1 MKIMKKP
8 VVRLKHLGRKVE
20 LKFEEALEALE
31 RIVAELEGQELPLE
45 EALRRFEEG
54 VRLSRLCHQML
65 EQAERRIEILLAE
78 EGRTQLL
85 PWEEDQE
92 QES

>member
-1 MKIMKKP
+1 MD
-8 VVRLKHLGRKVE
+8 

-31 RIVAELEGQELPLE
+31 RIVTELEGQELPLE

-54 VRLSRLCHQML
+54 VRLSRLCYQML
-65 EQAERRIEILLAE
+65 EEAEKRIEILLG
-78 EGRTQLL
+78 EGKHTQLL
-85 PWEEDQE
+85 PWEEDQG

>member
-1 MKIMKKP
+1 M
-8 VVRLKHLGRKVE
+8 E

>member
-1 MKIMKKP
+1 MD
-8 VVRLKHLGRKVE
+8 

-54 VRLSRLCHQML
+54 VRLSRLCYQML
-65 EQAERRIEILLAE
+65 EEAEKRIEILLG
-78 EGRTQLL
+78 EGQHTRLV
-85 PWEEDQE
+85 PWEEDQG
-92 QES
+92 QDT